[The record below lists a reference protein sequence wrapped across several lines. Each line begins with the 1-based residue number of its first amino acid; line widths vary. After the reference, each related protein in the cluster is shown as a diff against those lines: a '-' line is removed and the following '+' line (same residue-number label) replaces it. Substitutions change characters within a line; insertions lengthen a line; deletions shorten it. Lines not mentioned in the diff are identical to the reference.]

1 MYNSYLPTQCAV
13 QTLLTS
19 AGPKLRAV
27 LAPPPVYG
35 IYSSLQ
41 FTHTSF

>member
-1 MYNSYLPTQCAV
+1 MQYNTQCAV

-35 IYSSLQ
+35 IYNVLRMNLK
-41 FTHTSF
+41 TAL